1 MIQLKC
7 KNWHFCVPL
16 EEFLRIVINMY
27 DDGKVNYSNNYC
39 YILDVL
45 IANISKTEQKKLLL
59 PSINQSSS

>member
-16 EEFLRIVINMY
+16 EEFLRIVIIMY
-27 DDGKVNYSNNYC
+27 DDGKVIYSNNYR